1 MYWNSSPF
9 STGIR
14 EIALPPPSP
23 QETNSTLTKAMV
35 IIPDNFFISTGVL
48 GGVYRY

>member
-14 EIALPPPSP
+14 EI
-23 QETNSTLTKAMV
+23 
-35 IIPDNFFISTGVL
+35 FFAPTESAG
-48 GGVYRY
+48 YEKPACND